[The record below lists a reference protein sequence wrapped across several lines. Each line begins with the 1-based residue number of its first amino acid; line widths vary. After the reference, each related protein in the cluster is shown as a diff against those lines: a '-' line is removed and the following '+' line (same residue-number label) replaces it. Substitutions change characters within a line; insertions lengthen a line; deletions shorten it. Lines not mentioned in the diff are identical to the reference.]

1 MIEMLKE
8 YKAIQLKKLETQ
20 SVGKLGKL
28 ARLLL
33 EETVDKE
40 KVLAEMDFQ
49 RVVMDVCQL
58 CLCYS

>member
-1 MIEMLKE
+1 MLKE
-8 YKAIQLKKLETQ
+8 YQAIQLNKLETQ

-28 ARLLL
+28 ARRLL

-40 KVLAEMDFQ
+40 KILAEMDFQ
-49 RVVMDVCQL
+49 RVMMDACQL

>member
-1 MIEMLKE
+1 VIEMLKE
-8 YKAIQLKKLETQ
+8 YQAIQLNKLETQ

-28 ARLLL
+28 ARRLL

-40 KVLAEMDFQ
+40 KILAEMDFQ
-49 RVVMDVCQL
+49 RAMMDACQL

>member
-8 YKAIQLKKLETQ
+8 YQAIQLNKLETQ

-28 ARLLL
+28 ARRLL

-40 KVLAEMDFQ
+40 KILAEMDF
-49 RVVMDVCQL
+49 
-58 CLCYS
+58 

>member
-1 MIEMLKE
+1 VIEMLKE
-8 YKAIQLKKLETQ
+8 YQAIQLNKLETQ

-28 ARLLL
+28 ARRLL

-40 KVLAEMDFQ
+40 KILAEMDFQ
-49 RVVMDVCQL
+49 RVMMDACQL

>member
-1 MIEMLKE
+1 MLKE
-8 YKAIQLKKLETQ
+8 YQAIQLKKLETQ

-33 EETVDKE
+33 EETVNKE
-40 KVLAEMDFQ
+40 NILAEIDFQ
-49 RVVMDVCQL
+49 RVMMDACQL